1 MSKKYD
7 VITIGSASEDVFI
20 KSELFKIAPCVRIEG
35 QTNICLPYG
44 RKIDLEELQFGLGGG
59 AFNTVVGFRR
69 QGLKAA
75 PLLNLGKDLTAEKIK
90 EKLKKE
96 GIPTQLIMQD
106 EKNLSGFAIIIRR
119 ARGDR
124 TILVYRGANNHFI
137 PKKIKWN
144 ELKKSRFFYISSFGS
159 EDGVLEKLFAFAGK
173 NGIKI
178 AFNPG
183 LEQRTKKAEKMKG
196 ILERTEI
203 LLLNEGEAK
212 EFTGKNTVK
221 EAAKRLN
228 ELGVRVV
235 AVTRG
240 SEKVIVYAG
249 EKFYERKPFPIKAKD
264 TTGAGDA
271 FGSGFTSAY
280 IKGMHV
286 RKCIEFGLASA
297 WSVINEIG
305 TTQGLPT
312 PKQSERIIKKNK

>member
-1 MSKKYD
+1 MNKKYD

-59 AFNTVVGFRR
+59 AFNTVIGFKR

-75 PLLNLGKDLTAEKIK
+75 PLLNLGKDLAAEKIK

-96 GIPTQLIMQD
+96 GTPTQLIMQD
-106 EKNLSGFAIIIRR
+106 EKHLSGFSIIIRR

-124 TILVYRGANNHFI
+124 TILVYRGANNHF
-137 PKKIKWN
+137 KARKIKWN

-159 EDGVLEKLFAFAGK
+159 EDRVLEKLFAFAGK
-173 NGIKI
+173 NGVKI

-183 LEQRTKKAEKMKG
+183 SEQRKKAEKMRE
-196 ILERTEI
+196 ILAGTEI
-203 LLLNEGEAK
+203 LFLNEGEALSFAC
-212 EFTGKNTVK
+212 ERTVK
-221 EAAKRLN
+221 EAAKKLN
-228 ELGVRVV
+228 ELGARIVV
-235 AVTRG
+235 VTQG
-240 SEKVIVYAG
+240 PEEVILYDG
-249 EKFYERKPFPIKAKD
+249 KKFYSRKPFPIKAKD

-271 FGSGFTSAY
+271 FGSGFTSAH
-280 IKGMHV
+280 IKGLPV
-286 RKCIEFGLASA
+286 KKCIEFGLASA

-312 PKQSERIIKKNK
+312 QKESQKIIKKNS